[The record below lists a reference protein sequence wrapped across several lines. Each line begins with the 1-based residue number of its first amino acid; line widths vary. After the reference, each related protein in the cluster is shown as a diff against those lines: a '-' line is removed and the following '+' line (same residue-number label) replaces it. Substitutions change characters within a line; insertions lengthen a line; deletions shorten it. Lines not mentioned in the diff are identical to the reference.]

1 MMHNLRF
8 LHTVCLALGCLCLFA
23 PLSGASSPPKLYF
36 KKDLLESNNE
46 RYAYHIEKGDYV
58 YDILRRF
65 KIPSE
70 KRPQILERTKELNP
84 HIEDLNRIEPGQ
96 IVYFPDSVKQ
106 HSDFTVP
113 EIPSF
118 ESPVPTTTYTVKSG
132 EHLGQILRQ
141 NVGLSDK
148 LIFDEYLELFRKLN
162 PDIENPDLLEVG
174 QRITV
179 PLPPERERKNLAL
192 TSRKKVTQSPGQKEK
207 TQARKKGRSVEN
219 ASTTP
224 GPPQAAPAS
233 VQDTVGETEADA
245 ESDRGAAPGSQPEP
259 EPEPKPK
266 PEGDKKEKRLA
277 LDMLREMGFSPSAEE
292 KILYPSRE
300 GGWIHVDLDRTPIL
314 ETPWGQSLLL
324 VPEQYATPLVRKKVE
339 RTDLR
344 SCRVKDS
351 WEPSDLFQ
359 SLQKATESRVIF
371 WNPGE
376 SLILN
381 FRQLVLEMRAL
392 YQFVIKTGGESRYH
406 LFFRAPLA
414 QEHAAAMLAGFL
426 KQKDIH
432 LHTIADSD
440 GDKKLSRIEPV
451 SQNTIKQ
458 PAFTH
463 ANLWPRVA
471 DKLASDGERPDPPA
485 NHSPSTLLNYLRERD
500 LAHKENIRL
509 EFLTRE
515 NTSTSVSLSL
525 RATKLDLQP
534 PSVLLQGD
542 MAEPYLFGL
551 LDLEGYAGYGL

>member
-1 MMHNLRF
+1 MIHNPRF
-8 LHTVCLALGCLCLFA
+8 QHTACLALGCLCLFVS
-23 PLSGASSPPKLYF
+23 LCGASPPKLYF
-36 KKDLLESNNE
+36 KKDLLESKSE
-46 RYAYHIEKGDYV
+46 RYAYRIEKGDHV

-70 KRPQILERTKELNP
+70 KRPQILQRTKELNP

-113 EIPSF
+113 EVPSF

-141 NVGLSDK
+141 NVGLSDR

-162 PDIENPDLLEVG
+162 PEIEDPNILEVG

-179 PLPPERERKNLAL
+179 PLPPERIRKNLAL
-192 TSRKKVTQSPGQKEK
+192 TSRKRDTRSARQKDEWR
-207 TQARKKGRSVEN
+207 ARKKERSVEN
-219 ASTTP
+219 ASTTS
-224 GPPQAAPAS
+224 GPPQAAPTS
-233 VQDTVGETEADA
+233 EQDTVDDTEADA
-245 ESDRGAAPGSQPEP
+245 EPDRNAASASRPEP
-259 EPEPKPK
+259 EPRTKPK

-277 LDMLREMGFSPSAEE
+277 LDMLREMGFSPSADE
-292 KILYPSRE
+292 KILYPSSE

-324 VPEQYATPLVRKKVE
+324 VPEQYDTPLVRKKVE

-351 WEPSDLFQ
+351 WELSDLFQ
-359 SLQKATESRVIF
+359 SLQRTTESRVIF

-414 QEHAAAMLAGFL
+414 RERAGAMLAGFL

-440 GDKKLSRIEPV
+440 GDKKLSRIQPI
-451 SQNTIKQ
+451 SRNTIQQ

-463 ANLWPRVA
+463 ANLWPQVA
-471 DKLASDGERPDPPA
+471 DRLASDGERPDPPA
-485 NHSPSTLLNYLRERD
+485 NHSPGTLLNFLRERD

-509 EFLTRE
+509 EFLTRK
-515 NTSTSVSLSL
+515 NTSTSVSLNL
-525 RATKLDLQP
+525 RATKLDLET
-534 PSVLLQGD
+534 PSVLLQSD
-542 MAEPYLFGL
+542 MADPYLFGL
-551 LDLEGYAGYGL
+551 LDLKGFAGYSL